1 MLFSIYL
8 HIILSALTV
17 PLMAP
22 LVPFIHGPLVIY
34 TFQTLKSTSI
44 SDLFRLNPNPFW
56 FQNMVC
62 KIKYI
67 SLFPPSGGGPTWQ
80 PLQFERQIMKSRFAN
95 YFLVKVWSMGL
106 LLLHLP
112 SSSVSQSDPLD
123 NRAQNLDSAKNN
135 NNTDTFLKPVRE
147 RPKKQTDWPCAR
159 KWFLS
164 AHNKGHI
171 FPPCSFAPSPW

>member
-56 FQNMVC
+56 FGNMVC
-62 KIKYI
+62 KKNTLLSFHHLAEAPHDNHRSLSGKSWNRVSPIISSLKFDQWVSSFYI
-67 SLFPPSGGGPTWQ
+67 FL
-80 PLQFERQIMKSRFAN
+80 PLLSPKVTHSIIALKILTRPKTTTIRTLSWNQSAN
-95 YFLVKVWSMGL
+95 DQKTNGV
-106 LLLHLP
+106 
-112 SSSVSQSDPLD
+112 
-123 NRAQNLDSAKNN
+123 
-135 NNTDTFLKPVRE
+135 TE
-147 RPKKQTDWPCAR
+147 RP
-159 KWFLS
+159 
-164 AHNKGHI
+164 
-171 FPPCSFAPSPW
+171 